1 MGMERRPRDVA
12 EMPGVVAMV
21 VAGHRQSIAVL
32 FDRAP
37 CRLTVARGGGT
48 ASTTMPELLIARDPI
63 PGGRLPFLLSVP
75 VAGEAPLVLACAAIW
90 PGAKDVFCHPLPSWP
105 PDAQLLETLPVE
117 QCWRVGKAVHLVLQR
132 RQRRRSLFV
141 WTTKGERQLIF
152 WRSQRSMGAARP
164 GLKVP
169 AARGLDGP
177 LEIAV
182 DVRERW
188 GWRFGGLQAT
198 LVKRELPVG
207 DYGLFKDGRL
217 IAAVERKTPADLTG
231 SAIAGTLAFALA
243 ELEALPHACL
253 VVEGRFS
260 DLLKVTK
267 DQVQPDWLLSVVAAL
282 QLRHPRVAW
291 TFAETR
297 DLAQAYAYRWL
308 AAAGQA
314 ALEAGVVV
322 GVRADTEVRE
332 GMGIGTAGEGSGGG
346 NVDVMTTGGTTAR
359 TTATRARTR
368 PGHASGPVQLP
379 LKVRD
384 RRGRLEEALALATGG
399 RDWTSPTYA
408 AHFNISQATAWQ
420 DLTALVE
427 AGALTAEG
435 ERKGRRYRRAD

>member
-1 MGMERRPRDVA
+1 
-12 EMPGVVAMV
+12 MP
-21 VAGHRQSIAVL
+21 
-32 FDRAP
+32 D
-37 CRLTVARGGGT
+37 
-48 ASTTMPELLIARDPI
+48 LLIARDPI
-63 PGGRLPFLLSVP
+63 PGGRLPYLLKVP
-75 VAGEAPLVLACAAIW
+75 VAGESPLVLACGATW
-90 PGAKDVFCHPLPSWP
+90 PGAKDIFCHPLSSWP

-164 GLKVP
+164 GMKVP
-169 AARGLDGP
+169 AARGLEGP

-188 GWRFGGLQAT
+188 GWRFGGQQAT

-207 DYGLFKDGRL
+207 DYGVFLDGRL
-217 IAAVERKTPADLTG
+217 VAAVERKTPADLAA

-260 DLLKVTK
+260 DLLKATK
-267 DQVQPDWLLSVVAAL
+267 DQVQPDWLLSVMAAL

-308 AAAGQA
+308 AAARQA
-314 ALEAGVVV
+314 MLEAGA
-322 GVRADTEVRE
+322 GVEGGA
-332 GMGIGTAGEGSGGG
+332 GMGIGAATLGKAGRKMSGMTEVEGAAESTAPG
-346 NVDVMTTGGTTAR
+346 
-359 TTATRARTR
+359 ARTR
-368 PGHASGPVQLP
+368 SQQRGGPVQLP
-379 LKVRD
+379 LRVHD
-384 RRGRLEEALALATGG
+384 RAGRMEEALSLATGG
-399 RDWTSPTYA
+399 RDWTSTTYA
-408 AHFNISQATAWQ
+408 AHFNISPATAWQ
-420 DLTALVE
+420 DLTSLVE
-427 AGALTAEG
+427 AGALVAEG
-435 ERKGRRYRRAD
+435 GRNGRRYRRTGEGGSGGNGGG

>member
-1 MGMERRPRDVA
+1 
-12 EMPGVVAMV
+12 MP
-21 VAGHRQSIAVL
+21 
-32 FDRAP
+32 D
-37 CRLTVARGGGT
+37 
-48 ASTTMPELLIARDPI
+48 LLIARDPI
-63 PGGRLPFLLSVP
+63 PGGRLPYLLSLP
-75 VAGEAPLVLACAAIW
+75 VAGEAALILACAEVW
-90 PGAKDVFCHPLPSWP
+90 PGAKDVFCHPLSSWP

-141 WTTKGERQLIF
+141 WTVKGERQLIF

-164 GLKVP
+164 GMKVP

-182 DVRERW
+182 DVRERY

-207 DYGLFKDGRL
+207 DYGIFLDGRL
-217 IAAVERKTPADLTG
+217 VAAVERKTPADLAG
-231 SAIAGTLAFALA
+231 SAIAGTVAFALA

-260 DLLKVTK
+260 DLLKATK
-267 DQVQPDWLLSVVAAL
+267 DQVQPDWLLSVMAAL

-308 AAAGQA
+308 AAARQV
-314 ALEAGVVV
+314 ALEV
-322 GVRADTEVRE
+322 GA
-332 GMGIGTAGEGSGGG
+332 GTAGGKVPAGAQDRG
-346 NVDVMTTGGTTAR
+346 AAPKHW
-359 TTATRARTR
+359 TATDESTAAGSTAAEARTR
-368 PGHASGPVQLP
+368 PRHESGPVQLP
-379 LKVRD
+379 LRVRD
-384 RRGRLEEALALATGG
+384 RRGRLAEALALATGG

-408 AHFNISQATAWQ
+408 AHFSISQATAWQ

-427 AGALTAEG
+427 AGALKAEG
-435 ERKGRRYRRAD
+435 ERRGRRYRRVGEGESGGDSGG

>member
-1 MGMERRPRDVA
+1 
-12 EMPGVVAMV
+12 MP
-21 VAGHRQSIAVL
+21 
-32 FDRAP
+32 D
-37 CRLTVARGGGT
+37 
-48 ASTTMPELLIARDPI
+48 LLIARDPI
-63 PGGRLPFLLSVP
+63 PGGRLPYLLSLP
-75 VAGEAPLVLACAAIW
+75 VAGEAPLILACAEVW
-90 PGAKDVFCHPLPSWP
+90 PGAKDVFCQPLSSWP

-182 DVRERW
+182 DVRERY

-207 DYGLFKDGRL
+207 DYGIFLDGRL
-217 IAAVERKTPADLTG
+217 VAAVERKTPADLAG
-231 SAIAGTLAFALA
+231 SAIAGTVAFALA

-260 DLLKVTK
+260 DLLKATK
-267 DQVQPDWLLSVVAAL
+267 DQVQPDWLLSVMAAL

-308 AAAGQA
+308 AAARQA
-314 ALEAGVVV
+314 ALEGSAGK
-322 GVRADTEVRE
+322 GAGE
-332 GMGIGTAGEGSGGG
+332 AGEGSAAGEAGG
-346 NVDVMTTGGTTAR
+346 MTAGGLTADEGTAAGQRNRQPAAVRVRTGR
-359 TTATRARTR
+359 
-368 PGHASGPVQLP
+368 GHAPGPAQLP
-379 LKVRD
+379 LRVRD
-384 RRGRLEEALALATGG
+384 REGRLEEALALADGG
-399 RDWTSPTYA
+399 RDWSSLDYA
-408 AHFNISQATAWQ
+408 AHFNCSQSTAWQ
-420 DLTALVE
+420 DLSALVA
-427 AGALTAEG
+427 AGALVAEG
-435 ERKGRRYRRAD
+435 GRKGRRYRRVDEGRRDGGDGG